1 MLLSCAPHWAHPDTQ
16 GRPDSGP
23 ADVPW
28 RDHWMQAVYYL
39 PREVRLR
46 RRDEF
51 NLVSSHDE
59 YSLWFSVN
67 DSEE

>member
-1 MLLSCAPHWAHPDTQ
+1 MLLSCAAYWAHPDTQ

-23 ADVPW
+23 EDVPW